1 MKCRMQAMLHRMN
14 GSALSKNNCPALGAK
29 GESGMEWRDKRLAV
43 VGLGVSNIPLIQYLI
58 NQGAKVTVCDRQE
71 PVELESRLAQIA
83 GLPVSFKLGA
93 GYLDD
98 LVGYDTV
105 FLSPG
110 VPKDLPQIKELREQG
125 VTFSSEMQVF
135 FELCLAPIV
144 GITGSSGKTTT
155 TTLIGEIM
163 AQVEGRETFV
173 GGNIGNSLLS
183 EIRSIRPRDLVV
195 LELSSFQLEL
205 LPYSPRYA
213 LITNIT
219 PNHLDV
225 HKSMENYIDA
235 KRHVYSF
242 QSPNDSV
249 VLNYDNATTRAFA
262 KECPGKVYFFSRLVE
277 PERGVF
283 LRNGMITVRDI
294 GFAQGREE
302 ALCSI
307 GAVRL
312 LGVHNWENVLAA
324 VAVSALCGATPAAI
338 VQTIATFEGVPH
350 RLELVEEINGV
361 RYYNDSIATSPARAI
376 AGIRAFNDP
385 IVLIAGGYDKQLLF
399 DSLAKTIIDSEV
411 KAVVLAGVTAD
422 KIEEAIL
429 EEQGSSSGPEIYRAE
444 SFEGAV
450 LKAAELG
457 KPGDV
462 VLMSPACASYDM
474 FRNFEERGAR
484 YREIV
489 KGLAEHRRL

>member
-1 MKCRMQAMLHRMN
+1 MEVMLHRMDS
-14 GSALSKNNCPALGAK
+14 SALIKNNRAALGAK

-43 VGLGVSNIPLIQYLI
+43 VGLGVSNIPLIRYLV
-58 NQGAKVTVCDRQE
+58 NQGAKVTVCDRQK
-71 PVELESRLAQIA
+71 PAELENRLAQIA
-83 GLPVSFKLGA
+83 GLPVSFKLGD

-98 LVGYDTV
+98 LGDCDTI

-110 VPKDLPQIKELREQG
+110 VPKDLPQIQGLREQG
-125 VTFSSEMQVF
+125 VAFSSEMQVF
-135 FELCLAPIV
+135 YELCPAPIV

-155 TTLIGEIM
+155 TTLIGEIL
-163 AQVEGRETFV
+163 AQIDGRRTFV
-173 GGNIGNSLLS
+173 GGNIGNSLLA
-183 EIRSIRPRDLVV
+183 EIPSIRPQDLVV

-205 LPYSPRYA
+205 LPYSPSYA
-213 LITNIT
+213 LVTNIT

-235 KRHVYSF
+235 KRHIYSF
-242 QSPNDSV
+242 QSPSDFV
-249 VLNYDNATTRAFA
+249 VLNYDNTTTKAFA
-262 KECPGKVYFFSRLVE
+262 EDCPGQVCFFSRLEE
-277 PERGVF
+277 PKRGVF
-283 LRNGMITVRDI
+283 LRNGMITVRDM

-302 ALCSI
+302 VLCSI

-338 VQTIATFEGVPH
+338 VQSIATFAGVPH
-350 RLELVEEINGV
+350 RLEPVDEINGV

-385 IVLIAGGYDKQLLF
+385 IILIAGGYDKQLSF
-399 DSLAKTIIDSEV
+399 DSLAKTIIDAKV
-411 KAVVLAGVTAD
+411 KAVVLTGVTAD
-422 KIEEAIL
+422 KIEQAIL
-429 EEQGSSSGPEIYRAE
+429 EEQGSTQGPLICRAD
-444 SFEGAV
+444 SFDGAV
-450 LKAAELG
+450 LKAAKLG

-484 YREIV
+484 FREIV
-489 KGLAEHRRL
+489 KELAEHR